1 MRDDAGAAGP
11 DDHGDA
17 PETSDETVD
26 GERMPEPDDVAP
38 DAETGPVDELTDGF
52 VVAPAD
58 TSDEIDGTTPADD
71 PPLDDESA
79 WGERILTGA
88 IVTGCCLFVFWQL
101 QPGLIFTDSTPTGG
115 DMGAHVWGPA
125 FLRDE
130 LLPRLR
136 LTGWTPDWYSGF
148 PAFHFYMVIPAL
160 AIVMLDVGLH
170 PVLATVVVV
179 ALAGLV
185 GRFWTADHLRRFAP
199 LVTGAAAIA
208 AILAVSIPYNVA
220 FKLVAVSGV
229 VLFPAGAWALGHFA
243 GLRAPGP
250 ALLSIASLGFAF
262 DRSFNIYG
270 GNIAST
276 LAGEFAASISLTL
289 SLVALGLIIRGTRT
303 GEYKVRAALAIALTG
318 LCHLLPAFFLLAAV
332 VVLMLGRLAQ
342 TIRAAVTGGDWR
354 THYAALPWMLSSG
367 ILAALVS
374 AFWVF
379 PFWARTDFLNDM
391 GWERIEIIHSPLV
404 TRSRLNPADVLSDY
418 PPLPVLLVLA
428 VIGVVLS
435 IRHRVMLGWVLTG
448 TGAVMALGFVYFPD
462 GRLWNA
468 RILPFYYL
476 CVTLLAGL
484 GIALTVRS
492 LARASQMMRQSL
504 LSFGIVALAIPG
516 VRAGT
521 VWPEPGDEG
530 SYLADAGA
538 YSLRVL
544 ALAALLLFA
553 FTELPRQLSRVV
565 RRGHMIAALI
575 AVGLMAASPARD
587 VRIDG
592 FRNLDGNITF
602 SSFFFSSTFLW
613 ALVLFGSIVA
623 VVLFVERTV
632 RSLRRRVAAEQPL
645 LGAPDL
651 AAARWAAPV
660 GAFFTVFVLLGL
672 ALNAVGGIEQT
683 DEGRSWSLAGLDIT
697 SDDVSFIPGWATWN
711 FSGLEAKTRNDGA
724 TGDVGKGG
732 WLEYQYVQRTMLG
745 VGERVGCGRAMWE
758 FAPELNRYGTTM
770 AMMLLPMWTDG
781 CIGSMEGLYFEATPT
796 VPYHFLLQSDLSAPS
811 RSVGDGGSVGGPS
824 RAMRDLPYENFDI
837 DRGVDRLLE
846 LGVRYYLAFSPQTIS
861 AARAHP
867 GLTEVTSASPWVVFS
882 VESTLV
888 EPLDQV
894 PVVVDGVR
902 DHQDQWLDVGVEWF
916 TTAANGVRPA
926 SSGPE
931 EWPSVDAEE
940 LVARYEAEGTRL
952 AGSIPAEAPTM
963 ADLLPVEPVTTAVTV
978 SSVVAGTDRIRF
990 SVDQIGHPVLVRTSY
1005 FPNWSADGAD
1015 GPYRVA
1021 PNFMVVVPTENDVE
1035 LTFGRTGVDWLAL
1048 LFTATGA
1055 AGVVLW
1061 GTRRRDDGEDNGP
1074 EPLDEPDARTALDD
1088 TSEEAVDTENVDDP
1102 LDEAEADAES
1112 QPEVQPVPAP

>member
-1 MRDDAGAAGP
+1 MRNDAGDAGLNEDTDVP
-11 DDHGDA
+11 EGSDA
-17 PETSDETVD
+17 TVD
-26 GERMPEPDDVAP
+26 GTSMPESDSAPATDPIASDDQDTTEPFGDDGAPIANADEPAPPAASPSAP
-38 DAETGPVDELTDGF
+38 DL
-52 VVAPAD
+52 AP
-58 TSDEIDGTTPADD
+58 
-71 PPLDDESA
+71 ESG
-79 WGERILTGA
+79 WGEHLLTGA
-88 IVTGCCLFVFWQL
+88 IVTACCVFVFLQL
-101 QPGLIFTDSTPTGG
+101 QPSLIFTDSTPTGG

-130 LLPRLR
+130 LLPRFR

-160 AIVMLDVGLH
+160 AIVVLDVGLH
-170 PVLATVVVV
+170 PILAAIVVLVLAAVV
-179 ALAGLV
+179 A
-185 GRFWTADHLRRFAP
+185 RFWTADHLRRFAP
-199 LVTGAAAIA
+199 LLTGVAVLGAALAI
-208 AILAVSIPYNVA
+208 SIPYNVA

-332 VVLMLGRLAQ
+332 VVLMLGRLAL
-342 TIRAAVTGGDWR
+342 TIRARVTGGDWR
-354 THYAALPWMLSSG
+354 PHYAALPWMLGSG
-367 ILAALVS
+367 TLAALVS

-379 PFWARTDFLNDM
+379 PFWARTDYLNDM
-391 GWERIEIIHSPLV
+391 GWERIEIIHSPLI
-404 TRSRLNPADVLSDY
+404 TRSRLNPAEVLSDY

-428 VIGVVLS
+428 VVGVLLS

-448 TGAVMALGFVYFPD
+448 TAAVMAFGFVYFPD

-484 GIALTVRS
+484 GIALAILSV
-492 LARASQMMRQSL
+492 ARAGLTIRLGL
-504 LSFGIVALAIPG
+504 LVVGVVALAIPG
-516 VRAGT
+516 VRNGRI
-521 VWPEPGDEG
+521 WPEPGDEG
-530 SYLADAGA
+530 SYFEGAAA
-538 YSLRVL
+538 YSVRVL
-544 ALAALLLFA
+544 AIVALLLFV
-553 FTELPRQLSRVV
+553 FTELPRQLSRIV
-565 RRGHMIAALI
+565 RRGHVVAAVA
-575 AVGLMAASPARD
+575 AVGLLVASPARD
-587 VRIDG
+587 VRLEG
-592 FRNLDGNITF
+592 FRNDEGSVTF
-602 SSFFFSSTFLW
+602 SSFFLSDTFFW
-613 ALVLFGSIVA
+613 AAVLFGSIVA
-623 VVLFVERTV
+623 LVFFAE
-632 RSLRRRVAAEQPL
+632 RSLRSVQKRMASDAPL
-645 LGAPDL
+645 LAAPDL
-651 AAARWAAPV
+651 TTARWAAPV

-672 ALNAVGGIEQT
+672 ALNALGGIDQT
-683 DEGRSWSLAGLDIT
+683 DEGRSWSFAGLDIT
-697 SDDVSFIPGWATWN
+697 SDDASFIPGWSTWN

-745 VGERVGCGRAMWE
+745 VGEQVGCGRAMWE

-837 DRGVDRLLE
+837 DRGVDRLHE
-846 LGVRYYLAFSPQTIS
+846 LGVRYYLAFSPQSIS

-867 GLTEVTSASPWVVFS
+867 ELTEVTSASPWVVFS
-882 VESTLV
+882 LESSLV
-888 EPLDQV
+888 EPLAEL
-894 PVVVDGVR
+894 PVVVDDVR
-902 DHQDQWLDVGVEWF
+902 NHQDQWLDVGVEWF
-916 TTAANGVRPA
+916 TTAADGARPA
-926 SSGPE
+926 SSGPDA
-931 EWPSVDAEE
+931 WPSIAADSLVD
-940 LVARYEAEGTRL
+940 RYEAEGTRL

-963 ADLLPVEPVTTAVTV
+963 ADLLPIEGVDTAVTV
-978 SSVVAGTDRIRF
+978 SSVVTDTDRISF
-990 SVDQIGHPVLVRTSY
+990 TVDQVGHPVLVRTSY
-1005 FPNWSADGAD
+1005 FPNWSADGAE

-1021 PNFMVVVPTENDVE
+1021 PNFMVVVPTQNDVE
-1035 LTFGRTGVDWLAL
+1035 LTFGRTGVDWFAL
-1048 LFTATGA
+1048 LLTAAGA
-1055 AGVVLW
+1055 AGVVVL
-1061 GTRRRDDGEDNGP
+1061 GTRLRPGSQDDASVESTDGGDGEKDVA
-1074 EPLDEPDARTALDD
+1074 PDVSGDD
-1088 TSEEAVDTENVDDP
+1088 
-1102 LDEAEADAES
+1102 DEATNASADP
-1112 QPEVQPVPAP
+1112 QLTPAP